1 MLLLAIDIGTES
13 LRVGLIN
20 PQGEVLATA
29 RQAYPTRFPQP
40 HWAEQDPD
48 DWWRAAQ
55 AAVRECLSRA
65 GAAPTDV
72 AAIGLDAFASTL
84 VVCDANG
91 RPLRPAI
98 LWMDGRATAE
108 AEAIE
113 HTGDPVLKY
122 GGGQES
128 VEWMLPRLLWLKRHE
143 PGIYASAQW
152 TVEALDWFTFQLT
165 GEWSLSLCQLT
176 DLWHYVPSLGGWPRS
191 LLAAIGLERASTKWP
206 ERILAIGEQSGSL
219 TPAAAQS
226 LGLVAG
232 IPVAAGGID
241 AHVGLLGL
249 DALRPGQLGLILG
262 SSSVQLTQ
270 TDRPVFDPA
279 FWGPFEDTVL
289 RGRWM
294 LEMGQVSTGSILR
307 WFKDN
312 LLPAN
317 VHNEAAAQGLSD
329 YAHLDALA
337 DRLEP
342 GSGGLVALDY
352 WQGNRSPLRDA
363 NARGA
368 LVGLTLYHT
377 TAHVYRALLEAAAFG
392 HRHILETL
400 AQAGVKIDQVRVSGG
415 GAQSEVWLQMHADAA
430 DTPVTVTSSED
441 ACLVGC
447 AVAASVCLGMFP
459 DLQTASSHMVRP
471 VRTYDPDPARH
482 AAYGPAYQL
491 YRDLYP
497 AVRPL
502 FHRIAASASRS

>member
-1 MLLLAIDIGTES
+1 VLLLSIDIGTES
-13 LRVGLIN
+13 LRAGLVT
-20 PQGEVLATA
+20 PDGRVLATA
-29 RQAYPTRFPQP
+29 HQSYATHFPQP
-40 HWAEQDPD
+40 QWAEQDPD

-55 AAVRECLSRA
+55 SAVPACLARA
-65 GAAPTDV
+65 GVAPSEV

-84 VVCDANG
+84 VATDAVG

-98 LWMDGRATAE
+98 LWMDTRATAE

-113 HTGDPVLKY
+113 QTGDPVLRY

-143 PGIYASAQW
+143 PEVYTSARW
-152 TVEALDWFTFQLT
+152 IVEALDWFTFQLT
-165 GEWSLSLCQLT
+165 GEWTLSLCQLT

-191 LLAAIGLERASTKWP
+191 LLAAVGLEQVQSKWP
-206 ERILAIGEQSGSL
+206 ERILAIGERAGAL
-219 TPAAAQS
+219 TPAAADA

-262 SSSVQLTQ
+262 SSSVQLTL
-270 TDRPVFDPA
+270 TDRPVFAPE

-289 RGRWM
+289 RGRWL

-307 WFKDN
+307 WYKDN
-312 LLPAN
+312 MAPPS
-317 VHNEAAAQGLSD
+317 VHDAAAARGLSV
-329 YAHLDALA
+329 YAHLDSLA
-337 DRLEP
+337 DQFAP

-352 WQGNRSPLRDA
+352 WQGNRTPLRDPL
-363 NARGA
+363 ARGA

-377 TAHVYRALLEAAAFG
+377 PAHVYRALMEAAAFG
-392 HRHILETL
+392 NRHILEAL
-400 AQAGVKIDQVRVSGG
+400 DQAGVHISQVRASGG

-430 DTPVTVTSSED
+430 NTQVTVTSSED

-447 AVAASVCLGMFP
+447 AVSASVCLGVYP
-459 DLQTASSHMVRP
+459 DLQTAASQMVRP
-471 VRTYDPDPARH
+471 VRTYDPDPDRY
-482 AAYGPAYQL
+482 AAYGRAYAL
-491 YRDLYP
+491 YRELYP
-497 AVRPL
+497 AVRPI
-502 FHRIAASASRS
+502 FRRIAASSARL